1 MKRALLTL
9 LLCPLAGIAFSLAA
23 GATDAEG
30 NGDYAPFIRTA
41 IQKWDDYV
49 RDMSK
54 MEWTVVTSIDY
65 GPDAGKNHET
75 SYIFNFPNFVMEQ
88 KKDGVLKRVNGYGKK
103 YSFLLEHD
111 SETGHLEINSVS
123 QNKSIPQPS
132 ILTGFFHGTPPSE
145 EWWLSVGGR
154 HLGAMSQPLTLYGF
168 TTLQQLFTFQ
178 DFSISSLTEDGEK
191 YYIDYTFEPPEP
203 EQPVT
208 EADAAEFLKSDF
220 PETPVRSGRL
230 VLFKES
236 YLPESIEFSLV
247 TPDLEEGRVITE
259 HAAVSCVYEQVE
271 GKTVPK
277 SKKFEISGDGDPR
290 TTLWTYGN
298 VSFQKEPASRFTLS
312 YYGLPEPEFKNGFIS
327 PAILRGALIFAGCCL
342 IVLSVLFRLYRKRQA
357 AQ

>member
-9 LLCPLAGIAFSLAA
+9 LLCPLAGIAFSLAG
-23 GATDAEG
+23 GAANAEG
-30 NGDYAPFIRTA
+30 NGGYAPFIRTA

-49 RDMSK
+49 RDISK

-65 GPDAGKNHET
+65 GPGAGKENET
-75 SYIFNFPNFVMEQ
+75 TCIFNFPNFVMEQ

-123 QNKSIPQPS
+123 QNRSIPQPS
-132 ILTGFFHGTPPSE
+132 LLTGFFHGASPSK
-145 EWWLSVGGR
+145 EWWLSAGGR

-230 VLFKES
+230 VLLKES
-236 YLPESIEFSLV
+236 YLPESIEFSLE
-247 TPDLEEGRVITE
+247 TGTLEEGQVITE

-271 GKTVPK
+271 GKTVLK
-277 SKKFEISGDGDPR
+277 SKKFVISGDGDPR

-327 PAILRGALIFAGCCL
+327 PANLRGALIFAGCCL